1 MAVRISQWRAG
12 VAHLNPGSQLVTLPR
27 VLLLHLF
34 PSKRL
39 LVVMYCYVPCMTIP
53 SRVILANYL
62 QVLVQGFAVAYLLFY
77 IIASSNKSPLN
88 YFSKLGFVRKQL
100 FWKAK
105 LLLYGIEC
113 LDFSV
118 YFYSHLLISL
128 SDDIE
133 LNPGPNR
140 NGSLKFCHWNLNSIS
155 AREQV
160 KNSHYRGIQ
169 FSSSL

>member
-1 MAVRISQWRAG
+1 MAVGTSQWRAG
-12 VAHLNPGSQLVTLPR
+12 IGHPNPGSQLVALPM
-27 VLLLHLF
+27 VLLLDLF

-39 LVVMYCYVPCMTIP
+39 LVVMCCCVLCMTIQ
-53 SRVILANYL
+53 SGVITENYS
-62 QVLVQGFAVAYLLFY
+62 QVLEQGFAAAYLLFY

-105 LLLYGIEC
+105 LLYGIEC

-118 YFYSHLLISL
+118 YFNSHLLISL
-128 SDDIE
+128 SGDIE
-133 LNPGPNR
+133 QNQGPNR
-140 NGSLKFCHWNLNSIS
+140 NGFLTFCHWNLNSIS

-160 KNSHYRGIQ
+160 KIPII
-169 FSSSL
+169 